1 MRECMGYTTD
11 QLAQVERW
19 LVRER
24 ERALRAIARFDAD
37 FGALAKE
44 QAGETAFGFHMA
56 DEGTDTNQREK
67 AFLLASED
75 GRRLM
80 AIDAALRRL
89 YRRSDFGRCVGCGQD
104 VGIHRLEAI
113 PWAETCIAC
122 QNQRENGA

>member
-1 MRECMGYTTD
+1 MGYSEK
-11 QLAQVERW
+11 QLAQVEQW
-19 LVRER
+19 LVKER
-24 ERALRAIARFDAD
+24 ERAVRAIQRFDAD
-37 FGALAKE
+37 FGATAVE
-44 QAGETAFGFHMA
+44 QSGETTFGFHMA

-89 YRRSDFGRCVGCGQD
+89 YRSRKEFGRCVGCGGD

>member
-1 MRECMGYTTD
+1 MPYSKK
-11 QLAQVERW
+11 QLEALEARLQ
-19 LVRER
+19 RER
-24 ERALRAIARFDAD
+24 ERALRAIARFTAD
-37 FGALAKE
+37 FGPAAN
-44 QAGETAFGFHMA
+44 QSAGDLSAFSFHMA

-75 GRRLM
+75 GRRLV

-89 YRRSDFGRCVGCGQD
+89 FRAAAEFGRCTGCGAD
-104 VGIHRLEAI
+104 VGYDRLDAI

>member
-1 MRECMGYTTD
+1 MGYTEK
-11 QLAQVERW
+11 QLAQVEQW
-19 LVRER
+19 LVKER

-37 FGALAKE
+37 FGPTAAE
-44 QAGETAFGFHMA
+44 QTGETAFGFHMA

-89 YRRSDFGRCVGCGQD
+89 YRKRKEFGRCAVCGGD
-104 VGIHRLEAI
+104 IGIHRLEAI
-113 PWAETCIAC
+113 PWAEMCISC

>member
-1 MRECMGYTTD
+1 MTYSEA
-11 QLAQVERW
+11 QLKQLETR
-19 LVRER
+19 LQKER
-24 ERALRAIARFDAD
+24 ERALRALQRFDAD
-37 FGALAKE
+37 FGMAANE
-44 QAGETAFGFHMA
+44 SAGDLSAFSFHMA

-75 GRRLM
+75 GRRLV

-89 YRRSDFGRCVGCGQD
+89 YRARESFGRCNSCEGD
-104 VGIHRLEAI
+104 VGFDRLEAI